1 MQRHTKA
8 AAPCAHVQLDIA
20 SSTGCLGGKQY
31 FNSREAQ
38 HLFHL
43 RVHQNTGGSNTVS
56 SGSFSY
62 EKRTDSFDFILSDNF
77 LSQCQAVSSCELY
90 FWTPR
95 PPRISF
101 VRLPEYKTQW
111 NNLLS
116 IMESASGDGC
126 EAYVR
131 ASVWF
136 YKELNG
142 LYVIGVKCS
151 ILETTR

>member
-1 MQRHTKA
+1 MRSA
-8 AAPCAHVQLDIA
+8 LILLILF
-20 SSTGCLGGKQY
+20 CLIISLHNAKQY
-31 FNSREAQ
+31 
-38 HLFHL
+38 
-43 RVHQNTGGSNTVS
+43 
-56 SGSFSY
+56 
-62 EKRTDSFDFILSDNF
+62 
-77 LSQCQAVSSCELY
+77 QAVSY
-90 FWTPR
+90 R

-101 VRLPEYKTQW
+101 VRLPEYETQW

-136 YKELNG
+136 YKGLNG